1 MHVGLIVAA
10 ALLLIAIAFWLVVPP
25 LRGVPRGGSIIVRC
39 RRGHLFT
46 SLWVPGGSLKAVRLG
61 VARFQYC
68 PVGRHWSLVLP
79 VQESSLSPEELAA
92 ARMQHDVA
100 IP

>member
-1 MHVGLIVAA
+1 MRIGLIVAA
-10 ALLLIAIAFWLVVPP
+10 VLLLIAVVFWVVLPP
-25 LRGVPRGGSIIVRC
+25 LRGVPRGGNIIVRC

-46 SLWVPGGSLKAVRLG
+46 TLWVPGGSLKAVRLG

-68 PVGRHWSLVLP
+68 PVGKHWSLVLP
-79 VQESSLSPEELAA
+79 VQESSLSPEDLAA
-92 ARMQHDVA
+92 ARTRHDIS